1 MTDHDDIRSLLGVY
15 ALDAIDD
22 PDELRSVELH
32 LTECAECRA
41 EVDTHR
47 SVTTAMAEAE
57 LQAPSG
63 LWNKIE
69 RGLETETTQPLRA
82 RWGLHNI
89 TSIAAVVAIAAAI
102 GLGALWS
109 AANGEVSD
117 LWDRVGELEDAVAQ
131 AEAAIAAADPADL
144 AIQRARSA
152 GTSLEV
158 TIAGEIGSGTAIV
171 LPDGQAWLT
180 DVTYEPLDSSQTYQ
194 LWAIQDGTV
203 ISAGVLGSDPTT
215 VSFHIDADRLEGL
228 VITVEAAG
236 GVVTSDNPAAAAW
249 LADA

>member
-22 PDELRSVELH
+22 PDELKSVELH

-41 EVDTHR
+41 EVDAHR
-47 SVTTAMAEAE
+47 SVTTAMAGAE
-57 LQAPSG
+57 LEAPPM
-63 LWNKIE
+63 LWNRIE
-69 RGLETETTQPLRA
+69 RGLEAETTQPLWK
-82 RWGLHNI
+82 RWGLHNV
-89 TSIAAVVAIAAAI
+89 TSIAAVAAIAAAI

-109 AANGEVSD
+109 TADGEVTD
-117 LWDRVGELEDAVAQ
+117 LRERVNELETAVAE
-131 AEAAIAAADPADL
+131 AEAAIAAADPSDL

-152 GTSLEV
+152 GTALEV
-158 TIAGEIGSGTAIV
+158 TVAGEIGGGTAIV
-171 LPDGQAWLT
+171 MPNGQAWLT

-203 ISAGVLGSDPTT
+203 ISAGVLGSDPAT

-228 VITVEAAG
+228 VITVESAG
-236 GVVTSDNPAAAAW
+236 GVVSSDQPAAAAW